1 MNFVQL
7 NKKEERLN
15 QGSNQLQHIF
25 SDPRL
30 WHMACRQ
37 AKKEFL
43 VAGTCCFQLCYVL
56 SIAKLI
62 ALVV

>member
-43 VAGTCCFQLCYVL
+43 VAGTCCF
-56 SIAKLI
+56 
-62 ALVV
+62 